1 MIISNLSINGIFQK
15 FEGNHKTVE
24 GNDNRSEV
32 FRSVCSFINAI
43 LNNEK
48 MHESNDMGKVN

>member
-1 MIISNLSINGIFQK
+1 MIISNLGINAIFQK

-32 FRSVCSFINAI
+32 FRIVRSFINTI

-48 MHESNDMGKVN
+48 EYESSDIGIVN

>member
-32 FRSVCSFINAI
+32 FRIVRSFINAI

>member
-32 FRSVCSFINAI
+32 FRSVCSFINTI